1 MSMRE
6 IAVFVWCSL
15 VAGSSASAC
24 IVCGVDGS
32 EEAMN
37 RLFFVTPLFI
47 RENPYKSYIMRE
59 IR

>member
-1 MSMRE
+1 M
-6 IAVFVWCSL
+6 FVWCSL

-24 IVCGVDGS
+24 IVCCVDGS